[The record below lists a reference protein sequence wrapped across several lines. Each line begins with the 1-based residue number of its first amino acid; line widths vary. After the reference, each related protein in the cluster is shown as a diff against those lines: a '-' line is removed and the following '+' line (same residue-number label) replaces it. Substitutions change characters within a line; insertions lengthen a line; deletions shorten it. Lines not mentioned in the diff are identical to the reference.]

1 MDNYH
6 LSSIQE
12 KNGNCYL
19 QTPYYWG
26 PGLPVHA
33 SKELIE
39 RVLEEE
45 LHENIHDILK
55 SRKVT
60 LFWVDEKLNISILTK
75 LLAKNSDASFLPEGL
90 RQQLLNASVRKQP
103 YNFFVQKELS
113 RNPIIGSFEMTL
125 RLSCEIEPN
134 KKGFKYGYNLS
145 IVAGTSLYILSI
157 NGDLKIISVS
167 EKEGYLLHNDAFNKD
182 YQSCRSLLLALGLEA
197 N

>member
-6 LSSIQE
+6 LTSIQE

-26 PGLPVHA
+26 PGLPVHT
-33 SKELIE
+33 SKELIG
-39 RVLEEE
+39 RTLEEE

-60 LFWVDEKLNISILTK
+60 LFWVDEKQNITILTK

-90 RQQLLNASVRKQP
+90 REQLLNTSVRKQP
-103 YNFFVQKELS
+103 YNFFVERGLS
-113 RNPIIGSFEMTL
+113 RNPIIGSFDMTL

-134 KKGFKYGYNLS
+134 KKGFKHGYNLS
-145 IVAGTSLYILSI
+145 IVADTSLYVLSVD
-157 NGDLKIISVS
+157 GDLKIVSVS
-167 EKEGYLLHNDAFNKD
+167 EKEGCILPNNAFNKD
-182 YQSCRSLLLALGLEA
+182 CQSHRSLAIALSL
-197 N
+197 